1 MKRINPKAVIS
12 SSVEANGYLKLLKNI
27 GAFKYM
33 VDAYLFAAAYAMKN
47 NLEISSISPSQR
59 QDVARIDVVDKRVLL
74 AMEAGVY
81 AVRKRNGQPQPSDSR
96 EVLEIVMQYAEAGL
110 NVLKQRWEGKISIQI
125 QDDIRKLI
133 SYEL

>member
-1 MKRINPKAVIS
+1 MKQINPKAVIS
-12 SSVEANGYLKLLKNI
+12 SSLETNGYLKLLKNI

-47 NLEISSISPSQR
+47 NLETSSIPSSQR

-74 AMEAGVY
+74 AIEAGVY
-81 AVRKRNGQPQPSDSR
+81 AIRKRNGQPQPSDSR
-96 EVLEIVMQYAEAGL
+96 EVLEIVIQYAEAGL
-110 NVLKQRWEGKISIQI
+110 DVLKQRWEGKISIQI

-133 SYEL
+133 SMEL

>member
-12 SSVEANGYLKLLKNI
+12 SSAEANGYLKLLKNI

-33 VDAYLFAAAYAMKN
+33 VDGYLFAAAYAMKN
-47 NLEISSISPSQR
+47 NLEISITPPSQR
-59 QDVARIDVVDKRVLL
+59 QDVARIDVIDKRVLL
-74 AMEAGVY
+74 AIEAGVY

-96 EVLEIVMQYAEAGL
+96 EVLEIVTQYGEAVL
-110 NVLKQRWEGKISIQI
+110 DVLKQRLEGKISLQI

-133 SYEL
+133 S

>member
-1 MKRINPKAVIS
+1 MKHINLKAVIS
-12 SSVEANGYLKLLKNI
+12 SSAEANGYLKLLKNI

-47 NLEISSISPSQR
+47 NLEIGSIPPNQR

-74 AMEAGVY
+74 AIEAGVY
-81 AVRKRNGQPQPSDSR
+81 AVRKRNGQPQPSDSK
-96 EVLEIVMQYAEAGL
+96 EVLETVVQYGEAGL
-110 NVLKQRWEGKISIQI
+110 NVLKQRWEGKINIQI

-133 SYEL
+133 SMEL

>member
-1 MKRINPKAVIS
+1 MKHINPKAVIS
-12 SSVEANGYLKLLKNI
+12 SSAEANGYLKLLKNI

-47 NLEISSISPSQR
+47 NLEISSIPPSQR
-59 QDVARIDVVDKRVLL
+59 QDVARIDVIDKRVLL
-74 AMEAGVY
+74 AIEAGVY

-96 EVLEIVMQYAEAGL
+96 EVLEIVTQYGEAGL
-110 NVLKQRWEGKISIQI
+110 DVLKQRWEGKISLQI

-133 SYEL
+133 SWEL

>member
-1 MKRINPKAVIS
+1 MKQINPKAVIS
-12 SSVEANGYLKLLKNI
+12 SSLEANGYLKLLKNI

-33 VDAYLFAAAYAMKN
+33 VDAYLFAAAYAIKN
-47 NLEISSISPSQR
+47 NLEISSTPLSQH

-74 AMEAGVY
+74 AIEAGVY

-96 EVLEIVMQYAEAGL
+96 EVLEIVIQYGEAGL

-133 SYEL
+133 SM

>member
-1 MKRINPKAVIS
+1 MKYLNPKAVIS

-27 GAFKYM
+27 GVFKYM

-47 NLEISSISPSQR
+47 NLEISSTLPSQR

-74 AMEAGVY
+74 AIEAGVY
-81 AVRKRNGQPQPSDSR
+81 AVCKRNEQPQPSDSR
-96 EVLEIVMQYAEAGL
+96 EVLEIVMQYAEAGID
-110 NVLKQRWEGKISIQI
+110 VLKQRWEGKISIQI